1 MFMIHLPPRSTL
13 FPYTTLFRS
22 PVYAVAF
29 SDDGQRVCSAGH
41 DRKIHLWDAKEGKAA
56 GELGGFDD
64 DIFRLVALGNSI
76 LSCSAD
82 KRIRQHSWDKKELI
96 RTFSGHN
103 DWVYSIAVDEKSK
116 RLASG

>member
-29 SDDGQRVCSAGH
+29 SEDGQRVCSAGH
-41 DRKIHLWDAKEGKAA
+41 DKKIHLWDAKEGKAA

-64 DIFRLVALGNSI
+64 DIFRLVTVGNSI
-76 LSCSAD
+76 LSCSSD
-82 KRIRQHSWDKKELI
+82 KKIRQHSWDKKELI
-96 RTFSGHN
+96 RTF
-103 DWVYSIAVDEKSK
+103 KSEEHTSE
-116 RLASG
+116 LQSPMY